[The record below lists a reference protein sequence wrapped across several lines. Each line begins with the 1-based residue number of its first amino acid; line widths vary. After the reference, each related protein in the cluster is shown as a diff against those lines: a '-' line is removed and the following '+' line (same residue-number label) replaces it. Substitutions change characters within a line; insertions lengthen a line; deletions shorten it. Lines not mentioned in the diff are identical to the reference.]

1 MQDSL
6 VSISPAKWGLLKNSR
21 ELSEGVNKSMLI
33 PSHLPTLG
41 AESTDLHQAA
51 LTWFSHA
58 RFGLFLHYG
67 LYSLIGKGEWYMHHA
82 HINPEDYARWKER
95 FTADGFD
102 AEAITDLALRA
113 GMRYVTLTTRHHDG
127 FCLFET
133 AQTDFNSLNTPAR
146 RDLVGE
152 LAAACNKKGLGL
164 FLYYSYGLDWRH
176 PDYDLNSPQ
185 KMARYVAFMKAQ
197 IRELLTQYG
206 PIAGVWFDPVGAT
219 YAYPQLFELEST
231 YKLIWALQA
240 QALIAYKQGS
250 TGTEDFASCEFQME
264 SLADFPP
271 VKRLGATAVA
281 RATAAWAKN
290 RGKHNEI
297 CTTLQEETWGYHEN
311 GRRRRT
317 AEEVRVMLANAAWER
332 ANLLLNASV
341 LPDGSIHRGDRRVL
355 CEIGACLDH
364 YGWPAPAPLP
374 KGEAPLPIHGQGAQ
388 LR

>member
-1 MQDSL
+1 MPTPSYL
-6 VSISPAKWGLLKNSR
+6 EATAAVSA
-21 ELSEGVNKSMLI
+21 
-33 PSHLPTLG
+33 
-41 AESTDLHQAA
+41 DLHRAA
-51 LTWFSHA
+51 LTWFGQA

-82 HINPEDYARWKER
+82 RIAPEDYAHWKER
-95 FTADGFD
+95 FTADCFD

-133 AQTDFNSLNTPAR
+133 AQTDFHSVNTPAR

-152 LAAACNKKGLGL
+152 LAAACRQKKLGL

-176 PDYDLNSPQ
+176 PDYDLNSPE
-185 KMARYVAFMKAQ
+185 KMARYVAFMQAQ
-197 IRELLTQYG
+197 LRELLTQYG

-219 YAYPQLFELEST
+219 YANPQLFEVEAT
-231 YKLIWALQA
+231 YKLIRELQP

-271 VKRLGATAVA
+271 VKKLGPAAVA
-281 RATAAWAKN
+281 RAAAAWERN

-297 CTTLQEETWGYHEN
+297 CTTLQEETWAYHEN
-311 GRRRRT
+311 GRRRRS
-317 AEEVRVMLANAAWER
+317 AEEVRAMLANAAWER
-332 ANLLLNASV
+332 ANLLLNAGP
-341 LPDGSIHRGDRRVL
+341 LPDGSIHPSDIKVL
-355 CEIGACLDH
+355 HEVGARLDH
-364 YGWPAPAPLP
+364 DGWPTPTLLP
-374 KGEAPLPIHGQGAQ
+374 KAQGVLPIHGQGAQ
-388 LR
+388 VR